1 MKQKLAL
8 SCALI
13 HQPTVL
19 FLDEPT
25 TGVDPVSRKELWAM
39 LKNLKDKGITI
50 LVSTPYMDEAALC
63 DRIALIRDGKFLKTD
78 TPENI
83 TSQYTKTLWAVSGQN
98 MSKLLTDLRQHP
110 DVSTCYAFGDCHH
123 VTLKHGAQGSGHRAQ
138 GTGHGAQGMGHGA
151 KGLEHGA
158 WGTGHGALGM
168 EAAMEEMKLWLAEK
182 GHTGV
187 EIRSIE
193 PGIEDCFMELA
204 E

>member
-1 MKQKLAL
+1 
-8 SCALI
+8 
-13 HQPTVL
+13 L

-83 TSQYTKTLWAVSGQN
+83 TSQYTKTLWAVSGLN

-123 VTLKHGAQGSGHRAQ
+123 VTVKY
-138 GTGHGAQGMGHGA
+138 
-151 KGLEHGA
+151 GA
-158 WGTGHGALGM
+158 WGTGHGAWGEGHGAQGMRSEAESRTDDRRSGEHGAQGM

-182 GHTGV
+182 GHTGI

-193 PGIEDCFMELA
+193 PGIEDCFMELT